1 MRNRAYRRAQTR
13 RVIARREAIVRN
25 VYQFVPAETHI
36 WAGHRLDKGK
46 VHCSCQLCSVKTN
59 PRRCKLN
66 GGWKHSDKK
75 RLLRGADE
83 APFYLVSSWFFLR
96 PRLDV
101 AGAPFPSYFLT
112 SLAFILLPANSQ
124 LRVSPCGASKF
135 TFNALEVI
143 GCAENTRHTLNLSW
157 I

>member
-25 VYQFVPAETHI
+25 VYQFVPAETQI
-36 WAGHRLDKGK
+36 WVGHRLDKGK

-83 APFYLVSSWFFLR
+83 APFSLVSGRFFLL
-96 PRLDV
+96 PRLDE
-101 AGAPFPSYFLT
+101 AGVPFPFLL
-112 SLAFILLPANSQ
+112 SDLPFALYTFACKLTAPRIA
-124 LRVSPCGASKF
+124 LRSF
-135 TFNALEVI
+135 
-143 GCAENTRHTLNLSW
+143 
-157 I
+157 

>member
-1 MRNRAYRRAQTR
+1 MRDRAYRRAQTR

-25 VYQFVPAETHI
+25 VYQFAPAETQI

-83 APFYLVSSWFFLR
+83 APFSLVSINQAGCGRR
-96 PRLDV
+96 PIFS
-101 AGAPFPSYFLT
+101 PFSFLT
-112 SLAFILLPANSQ
+112 SLLHFIFACKLTAPCIA
-124 LRVSPCGASKF
+124 LRG
-135 TFNALEVI
+135 FNLHL
-143 GCAENTRHTLNLSW
+143 TR
-157 I
+157 

>member
-25 VYQFVPAETHI
+25 VYQFVPAETQI
-36 WAGHRLDKGK
+36 WVGHRLDKGK

-83 APFYLVSSWFFLR
+83 APFSLVSGRFFL
-96 PRLDV
+96 
-101 AGAPFPSYFLT
+101 
-112 SLAFILLPANSQ
+112 LLVGCGRMFFSPLLSNFPANSQ
-124 LRVSPCGASKF
+124 PRVSPCGV
-135 TFNALEVI
+135 LI
-143 GCAENTRHTLNLSW
+143 Y

>member
-13 RVIARREAIVRN
+13 RVIARRKAIVCN
-25 VYQFVPAETHI
+25 VYQFVPAETQI
-36 WAGHRLDKGK
+36 WVGHRLDKGK

-83 APFYLVSSWFFLR
+83 APFSFGFRSVLS
-96 PRLDV
+96 
-101 AGAPFPSYFLT
+101 PSPT
-112 SLAFILLPANSQ
+112 
-124 LRVSPCGASKF
+124 G
-135 TFNALEVI
+135 
-143 GCAENTRHTLNLSW
+143 
-157 I
+157 

>member
-25 VYQFVPAETHI
+25 VYQCDPAETQI
-36 WAGHRLDKGK
+36 WVGHRLDKGK

-75 RLLRGADE
+75 DYYEVLMRRLFLWFPVDFPLFNWMWQACINHLLLPVTSPCMLSLQTCILVYRLAGI
-83 APFYLVSSWFFLR
+83 FYLILFAEV
-96 PRLDV
+96 V
-101 AGAPFPSYFLT
+101 A
-112 SLAFILLPANSQ
+112 
-124 LRVSPCGASKF
+124 
-135 TFNALEVI
+135 
-143 GCAENTRHTLNLSW
+143 
-157 I
+157 